1 MGEKKSNGKKIA
13 VIILIIVLLAVIG
26 VTAFIL
32 IRGQLNQSSYKES
45 IQTAEK
51 YVESENY

>member
-13 VIILIIVLLAVIG
+13 VIILIIVLRAVIG

-51 YVESENY
+51 YV